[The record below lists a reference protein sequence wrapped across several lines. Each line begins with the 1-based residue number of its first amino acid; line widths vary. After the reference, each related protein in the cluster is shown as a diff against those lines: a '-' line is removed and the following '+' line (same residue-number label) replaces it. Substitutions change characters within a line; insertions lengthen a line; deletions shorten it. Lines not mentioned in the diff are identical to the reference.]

1 VDWQLDFQSL
11 PEPNPPLPTLPVREL
26 EYDNAPL
33 RAGKG
38 SAYEGGV
45 RVPFIAW
52 WPGHVP
58 GGRVVDTPVH
68 LVDLAPTLLDLA
80 GGQAGHVLDGE
91 SLVPLLTT
99 GEPRDLEERALFQ
112 YYPFY
117 DLRWALTPCATI
129 RKGDWKLMEFFGDRF
144 DAEHRY
150 VPGHHVELYNLR
162 DDIGEEHNLAEKEPE
177 RTSALLKQLHDWME
191 AVGAEPSV
199 PNPHHDPA
207 RAFVETRE
215 KPTW

>member
-1 VDWQLDFQSL
+1 M
-11 PEPNPPLPTLPVREL
+11 REL

-45 RVPFIAW
+45 RIPFTAW

-58 GGRVVDTPVH
+58 GGQVIDTPVH

-80 GGQAGHVLDGE
+80 GGKAGHVLDGE

-99 GEPRDLEERALFQ
+99 GTPGDLEERAIFQ

-144 DAEHRY
+144 DAAHRY
-150 VPGHHVELYNLR
+150 VPGHAVELYNLR
-162 DDIGEEHNLAEKEPE
+162 EDIGETRNMAATHPELAA
-177 RTSALLKQLHDWME
+177 ALLKELHDWM
-191 AVGAEPSV
+191 ASLDAEV
-199 PNPHHDPA
+199 PVANPHHDPA